1 MPSIPRWRL
10 ASYTVLAL
18 IAFAA
23 NSVLCRLALG
33 DVSIDAASFTATR
46 LVSGGLMLLLL
57 MTLKERRFDARTWV
71 RSGSIKGALY
81 LFAYAATFSFAYV
94 QLDTA
99 TGALILFGTVQLT
112 MVVLSLI
119 RGERLGAME
128 WTGFMVALAG
138 FVYLVLP
145 GLTTPSVTGFVLM
158 VASGVAWGLYTLN
171 GRGSRTPMLDT
182 TGNFI
187 RTAPLVIPLF
197 LPFID
202 DILITPFGFWLAVA
216 SGALASALG
225 YILWYSALPHLTGIQ
240 ASVYQLSVPLI
251 AALGGIVLVGESLTG
266 RLGVATVMLLGGIGL
281 LLWGKRRSGRIFGRR
296 KED

>member
-1 MPSIPRWRL
+1 MPTIPRWRL
-10 ASYTVLAL
+10 AGYTVLAL

-33 DVSIDAASFTATR
+33 DLSIDAASFTATR
-46 LVSGGLMLLLL
+46 LIAGGLMLLVL
-57 MTLKERRFDARTWV
+57 MSLKERRFNARTWLK
-71 RSGSIKGALY
+71 SGSIKGALY
-81 LFAYAATFSFAYV
+81 LFVYAATFSFAYV

-112 MVVLSLI
+112 MVLLSLF
-119 RGERLGAME
+119 RGERMGTLE
-128 WTGFMVALAG
+128 WIGFGVALAG
-138 FVYLVLP
+138 FVYLILP

-158 VASGVAWGLYTLN
+158 MASGIAWGLYTLN

-182 TGNFI
+182 TGNFV
-187 RTAPLVIPLF
+187 RTAPLVLLLF

-202 DILITPFGFWLAVA
+202 DILITPTGFWLAIS

-251 AALGGIVLVGESLTG
+251 AALGGVVLVGESLTA
-266 RLGVATVMLLGGIGL
+266 RLGVATLMLLGGIGL
-281 LLWGKRRSGRIFGRR
+281 LLWGKRRQAAQPASSGSR
-296 KED
+296 